1 MNSHEL
7 NSDLEHAVELAE
19 RAGPIAASYFRSRV
33 EVENKSKSAFDPV
46 TIADREVEAF
56 VRAELRSRFPGDTI
70 LGEEMGE
77 EIGEEAGE
85 EAGQAARS
93 DVGQLT
99 QRRWVIDPI
108 DGTRAFITGMP
119 AWGILLGLQESQVP
133 VLGVMH
139 QPFTGETFFGA
150 QGAAAKLRQS
160 GSERTITTR
169 RGVRLADAVLY
180 CTHPDIFSEASEREA
195 FERVSRTSRMT
206 RFGGDCYAYCLLAL
220 GQIDL
225 VIEAG
230 LNLYDI
236 VPLIPIIEAAG
247 GVVTDAVGGSAAEG
261 GFIVAAGSPELHAET
276 LRVLRAG

>member
-1 MNSHEL
+1 MNSHQL
-7 NSDLEHAVELAE
+7 SSDLGQAVELAE
-19 RAGPIAASYFRSRV
+19 RAGPIAAGYFRSRV
-33 EVENKSKSAFDPV
+33 PVENKSKSAFDPV
-46 TIADREVEAF
+46 TVADREVEAF
-56 VRAELRSRFPGDTI
+56 LRAELRGRFPGDTI

-77 EIGEEAGE
+77 EMGDEPRGGVGESSG
-85 EAGQAARS
+85 
-93 DVGQLT
+93 
-99 QRRWVIDPI
+99 RRWVIDPI

-119 AWGILLGLQESQVP
+119 AWGILLGLQENQVP

-160 GSERTITTR
+160 GSESTITTR
-169 RGVRLADAVLY
+169 HGVGLADAVLY

-195 FERVSRTSRMT
+195 FERVSRASRMT

>member
-7 NSDLEHAVELAE
+7 SSDLEQAVELAE
-19 RAGPIAASYFRSRV
+19 RAGPIAAGYFRSRV
-33 EVENKSKSAFDPV
+33 PVENKSKSAFDPV
-46 TIADREVEAF
+46 TVADREVEAF
-56 VRAELRSRFPGDTI
+56 LRAELRSRFPGDTI

-77 EIGEEAGE
+77 EMGE

-93 DVGQLT
+93 DVGKPT
-99 QRRWVIDPI
+99 HRRWVIDPI

-119 AWGILLGLQESQVP
+119 AWGILLGLQENGEP

-160 GSERTITTR
+160 GSESTITTR
-169 RGVRLADAVLY
+169 HGVSLAEAVLY

-195 FERVSRTSRMT
+195 FERVSRASRMT

-236 VPLIPIIEAAG
+236 VPLISIIEAAG